1 MTWLLPIAVSGVAL
15 LQYSRGVDL
24 VPNRPFGPCP
34 PNGSIRPRPCKNSNT
49 RAAVYEFQ
57 SVFGIFGHYR
67 PGRAKKFAPDAPF
80 SDNFRVF
87 TRSGPRAA
95 ARFIRQQWSVMGH
108 KAEVN

>member
-1 MTWLLPIAVSGVAL
+1 MVKPISWNFGFRPLIAA
-15 LQYSRGVDL
+15 SR
-24 VPNRPFGPCP
+24 RPES
-34 PNGSIRPRPCKNSNT
+34 NGRICPRPCENSNT

-87 TRSGPRAA
+87 TRSGTQSGRSLYPTTM
-95 ARFIRQQWSVMGH
+95 VGH
-108 KAEVN
+108 GPQSRSQL

>member
-1 MTWLLPIAVSGVAL
+1 MVKPISWNFGFRPLIAA
-15 LQYSRGVDL
+15 SR
-24 VPNRPFGPCP
+24 RPES
-34 PNGSIRPRPCKNSNT
+34 NGRICPRPCENSNT